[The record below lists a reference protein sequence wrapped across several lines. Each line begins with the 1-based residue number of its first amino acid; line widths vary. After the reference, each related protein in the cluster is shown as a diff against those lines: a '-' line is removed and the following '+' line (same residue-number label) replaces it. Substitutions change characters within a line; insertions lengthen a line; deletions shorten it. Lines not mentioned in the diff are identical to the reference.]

1 MCHLKALPGDPG
13 YDARLGMHGIVESA
27 RKNLKALQ
35 DGGVDAIM
43 FSNEASLPYLTKVET
58 ITTACMARVIAELRS
73 EIRVPFGVNVLWD
86 PAASIDLAVAT
97 GGLFVRE
104 IFTGV
109 YASDY
114 GMWNTDC
121 GAVIRHQHAVHGQ
134 HVKLLFN
141 IVPESAVY
149 MAERHIVDIAKS
161 TVFVSKPDALCVS
174 GITAGA
180 EASLDTLRQVKAGSF
195 EAVERRELTRKW
207 EEVLRELRGLDAT
220 LTSAR
225 NTGRH
230 DIAISTLERLES
242 IDRLSRGFYMMAR
255 FEIVFLEKLDSQAAF
270 KIARGALETDADS
283 AQLLNDLSWTIL
295 TGEGARSRDLPLAQ
309 KLAERAVE
317 VSEGKNPHFLDTLA
331 RAHAD
336 QGRLEEAIKQQK
348 RAVDRAGD
356 ASEREEMLATLQE
369 YMRKREGR

>member
-1 MCHLKALPGDPG
+1 MGWLKDMFQVEKPIIAMCHLKALPGDPG
-13 YDARLGMHGIVESA
+13 YDPQDGMEGIVEAA
-27 RKNLKALQ
+27 RTNLLALQ
-35 DGGVDAIM
+35 AGGVDAVM

-58 ITTACMARVIAELRS
+58 ITTACMARVITELRP

-97 GGLFVRE
+97 GGQFVRE

-161 TVFVSKPDALCVS
+161 TVFVSQPDALCVS

-180 EASLDTLRQVKAGSF
+180 EASLDTLKQVKA
-195 EAVERRELTRKW
+195 AVPETV
-207 EEVLRELRGLDAT
+207 VLA
-220 LTSAR
+220 
-225 NTGRH
+225 NTGV
-230 DIAISTLERLES
+230 
-242 IDRLSRGFYMMAR
+242 RLSN
-255 FEIVFLEKLDSQAAF
+255 V
-270 KIARGALETDADS
+270 
-283 AQLLNDLSWTIL
+283 
-295 TGEGARSRDLPLAQ
+295 
-309 KLAERAVE
+309 
-317 VSEGKNPHFLDTLA
+317 
-331 RAHAD
+331 
-336 QGRLEEAIKQQK
+336 
-348 RAVDRAGD
+348 
-356 ASEREEMLATLQE
+356 EEMLSVADGAIVGTTF
-369 YMRKREGR
+369 KRDGYIWNDVDTGRVRAFMDKVNTIRQ